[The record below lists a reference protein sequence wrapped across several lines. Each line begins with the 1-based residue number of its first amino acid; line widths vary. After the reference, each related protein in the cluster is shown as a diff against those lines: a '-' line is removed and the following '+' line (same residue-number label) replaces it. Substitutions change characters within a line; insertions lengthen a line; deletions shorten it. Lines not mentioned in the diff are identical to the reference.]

1 MSNTTKPDLKI
12 KNHILAAL
20 PRQDYNDLLSSL
32 KRVDMNHGDVLFDM
46 GQAIQNVYFPYDA
59 VVSLV
64 YTTQEGTTVEVG
76 LVGMEGMVGIPIILG
91 GQVSPYRAIV
101 QVADSAMRMKASVLK
116 EAFKKPGPL
125 QDLLHRYTH
134 GLMMQMSRTAVCNR
148 IHTIEER
155 LARWLLMVRDRMLS
169 DEFRLTHEFVADMLG
184 VRRAGVTL
192 AAGAL
197 QGSGLIRYV
206 RGKITIV
213 DREGLELVACEC
225 YGVGSTDFS
234 RID

>member
-91 GQVSPYRAIV
+91 GQVSPYRAI
-101 QVADSAMRMKASVLK
+101 
-116 EAFKKPGPL
+116 G
-125 QDLLHRYTH
+125 
-134 GLMMQMSRTAVCNR
+134 
-148 IHTIEER
+148 
-155 LARWLLMVRDRMLS
+155 
-169 DEFRLTHEFVADMLG
+169 
-184 VRRAGVTL
+184 
-192 AAGAL
+192 
-197 QGSGLIRYV
+197 
-206 RGKITIV
+206 
-213 DREGLELVACEC
+213 
-225 YGVGSTDFS
+225 
-234 RID
+234 